1 MESSVAANRAR
12 HAPLFPNVVD
22 FMVADVVLMDLPANS
37 YDVVFSNWLLMYLSD
52 AEVEAFARKALKWLA
67 PGGVLFFRESCFRQ
81 SGDRARGGFNP
92 THYRN
97 PRDYFAAFDGAAVY
111 VDDDDDEE
119 AEAEGKQ
126 KHQGATSG
134 NGASNG
140 AAGSSAAA
148 NGNGGGSS
156 KQTKATTKRRVAYF
170 ELDVA
175 KCVDTY
181 VAVKGNQNQICWR
194 YVRREAEVEVGEEQE
209 QEQRQRQKNGGG
221 GAAPPPAAA
230 VPASAARSH
239 SLRALLDGSAYTPQA
254 LSRYEWTFG
263 GAGFVSPGGPAE
275 ARELLLHPRLALA
288 EAVARRAAEVA
299 GGSGGGED
307 DANGAPPSSSS
318 SSAVARLL
326 DVGCGPGG
334 GAFLAAD
341 LFPGGLHVHAVD
353 LSVNC
358 VLLALER
365 AAARATAK
373 AAGGNGTGGND
384 SGNGDA
390 PLSSGKEDEE
400 DRAAGKDRGS
410 AGAAS
415 APSAPPPPPPTAADA
430 PVAFGA
436 NVTLEVSDATLR
448 WLVGPCPAAKSA
460 AAAPAAGP
468 FDAAVSRDALL
479 HVRDKGAVLSRLRA
493 WLRPGTGTLLITDYA
508 RPEEEEGEGEDEGA
522 AANGGGSGGGKKGG
536 SGDGGLAAYAS
547 ERQYHLET
555 ASGYARLMR
564 DAGFADVRVE
574 DRTDR
579 LAAHLRAELGR
590 LDGKEGAADG
600 GAAPFPG
607 SEPERRA
614 MAERWRAKLARAEAG
629 QQRWLLITAR
639 AP

>member
-1 MESSVAANRAR
+1 MESSVAANEAR
-12 HAPLFPNVVD
+12 HAPLFPGVVD
-22 FMVADVVLMDLPANS
+22 FLVADVVLMDCPPSS

-52 AEVEAFARKALKWLA
+52 AEVEAFARKALRWLA

-81 SGDRARGGFNP
+81 SGDKARGGFNP

-111 VDDDDDEE
+111 VDEDDD
-119 AEAEGKQ
+119 AAEGGKSEA
-126 KHQGATSG
+126 K
-134 NGASNG
+134 
-140 AAGSSAAA
+140 AA
-148 NGNGGGSS
+148 NGNGAAAAANGGSGGANGGGS
-156 KQTKATTKRRVAYF
+156 NGKKKKRRVAYF

-194 YVRREAEVEVGEEQE
+194 YVRREAEVEVEEGQEEQ
-209 QEQRQRQKNGGG
+209 QQQQHNGS
-221 GAAPPPAAA
+221 GAAPAAA
-230 VPASAARSH
+230 SVPASAARSH
-239 SLRALLDGSAYTPQA
+239 SLRALLDGAAYTPAA
-254 LSRYEWTFG
+254 LARYEWTFG
-263 GAGFVSPGGPAE
+263 GPGFVSPGGPTE

-288 EAVARRAAEVA
+288 EAVARAAAAAA
-299 GGSGGGED
+299 GG
-307 DANGAPPSSSS
+307 DAAPPSSSS
-318 SSAVARLL
+318 SSSVARVL

-373 AAGGNGTGGND
+373 AAAAQGAAAAAAIAAAAPSSSENED
-384 SGNGDA
+384 NGDA
-390 PLSSGKEDEE
+390 ALVD
-400 DRAAGKDRGS
+400 KDRG
-410 AGAAS
+410 AA
-415 APSAPPPPPPTAADA
+415 APSEA

-448 WLVGPCPAAKSA
+448 WLVGPCPAGAEAAA

-479 HVRDKGAVLSRLRA
+479 HVRDKLAVLSRLRA

-508 RPEEEEGEGEDEGA
+508 RPDEQEGEEA
-522 AANGGGSGGGKKGG
+522 AANSGSGGNG
-536 SGDGGLAAYAS
+536 SGAAKPDGASDDGGLAAYAA

-555 ASGYARLMR
+555 ASGYERLLR
-564 DAGFADVRVE
+564 EAGFADVRVE
-574 DRTDR
+574 DRTER

-590 LDGKEGAADG
+590 LEGGGAAADG
-600 GAAPFPG
+600 GSAAPFPG
-607 SEPERRA
+607 TEDERRA
-614 MAERWRAKLARAEAG
+614 MVGRWRAKLARAEAG